1 MAGSKDKNK
10 KKEPSQLEKIRSWW
24 EVPAIAHFCSLFR
37 AAFNL
42 SDFEIEELEE
52 ALLADDGTCD
62 GETHVFLAD
71 LIARLLRGCYG
82 RRDIGL
88 DNFELWLVD
97 IMKHRWEM
105 EEGRP
110 NPLQNKE
117 FQDLSLR
124 KKVEIIHAL
133 CDYRLDAEDVQDL
146 LKRQQC
152 KKSGTLSLGS
162 EASISSARKSDAPVF
177 RTWER
182 RKQKGSA
189 SDENLCRRWTYL
201 QARLGDMP
209 RLGLEADSLRLEA
222 LGTDN
227 NGASYWYFY
236 GTRLYKE
243 DPVVVAQDKA
253 DKKKQQ
259 DKKKRKKLKEKEKK
273 KKQKGKGKDKTKN
286 KVKHKKRKKD
296 DSSDSDSEA
305 SDQEEQSK
313 KKKRRKHNPTK
324 DSASDASSE
333 GEDNDVHGSGDE
345 REFNER
351 WSLICSTAEDWSDL
365 AESFKGSR
373 TQVERRLYKTLMEDF
388 VPEIPEMIAAKEKL
402 QEKKLFDL
410 APRRASERI
419 QVLRIKQEEDERLAA
434 IALAEEQER
443 QMKEEAELRK
453 KLEEERK
460 KDRERRAKLR
470 EEAME
475 RAREAREKRA
485 RLREEKAWLLAQ
497 GKEIPPEL
505 LKSFEDS
512 PQPADTQDSSDADM
526 FELDDDVYIA
536 MYKVFDSVKAHED
549 AWPFAEPVDESYAPG
564 YHDIIEHP
572 MDLSSIEKK
581 LNDKVYNKKE
591 ELVADFQLMF
601 DNCLDY
607 NGPNNEYTEMA
618 QKLERLFKKNMRKE
632 FPKEEADSDDE
643 YQVGEDD
650 IPVSE
655 IKKKKKKPGE
665 KGPSGQVVL
674 YHNRDQESPPLG
686 TEMDNSYN
694 KVQPPFP
701 YMPNE
706 MQIHRMA
713 NGTVISQAPG
723 GMNYP
728 PGHPMARP
736 GHPYM
741 QPNGG
746 PRPGMYPRPVQGYPP
761 QHPGMA
767 PDGRNALHEAFL
779 RHRMGKEV
787 GQRPPGPYDPNRPPN
802 MPYSNGPGQG
812 NPMYRMP
819 PNMPPNGYPQQQGV
833 PPYAANSPQVPPNQ
847 RPPNMPPYS
856 GQQWMPPAPGQ
867 GPPNP
872 YDQRNPMITQGQR
885 PPQPGAGQPQPGYP
899 MQQRYPQMIDLNQH
913 SREWVNRPQASPGAP
928 HPGQPPQGPHQ
939 VPPQGPPPGAL
950 QGPHP
955 SAPQGPPP
963 GLPHPQMQG
972 PPPMSQGNYMQQERR
987 YSLVN
992 PAAFGPQ
999 GQPLAPS
1006 SQPMA
1011 PYPPATLPHNSNNT
1025 TPPDATGDP
1034 SSRQTPEGQPGEK
1047 KDETQSKSEDTGSE
1061 SKDKA
1066 TSVQGELSEPM
1077 TGSQQD
1083 NQQQLKSP
1091 PPEKKEGSTDS
1102 SGDKI
1107 EDSQASEASD
1117 ITNKKAPMTGEPI
1130 KKDSPGLPQEG
1141 SAMATATLST
1151 STTPG
1156 VPTSHAAG
1164 TPLPP
1169 QHPQMQ
1175 VPASGPA
1182 MTGVPVPRMPSHP
1195 MQRYQVPLHPHQIP
1209 PQYRMP
1215 PGSSAGHMP
1224 PGVGMHRMSMHHGM
1238 PMRSQMMGNPP
1249 HGMGSSPHMM
1259 SPQVP
1264 YHHPHMPQGQYGS
1277 MPQGQDGPAIP
1288 HPGVSQAHPGVPMG
1302 EGPSPSQPPRQESQL
1317 VKLLMS
1323 PRLPSAP
1330 RHLAMGPSQPHMP
1343 PYGAPGPYYGRHPEA
1358 GFANGVQSR
1367 LPFNTATSSPQ
1378 SQTATPIHRVANPAM
1393 PGFSTSMSAATS
1405 TSTEATLSTVAVSS
1419 LIDGDDD
1426 IGFDDKPKP
1435 KPVEPAATEGD
1446 SRSSSPKEIL
1456 DLDSQPKPK
1465 PAMSA
1470 APPFPFHSQSEAM
1483 PQPINQS
1490 QASPHLVSQL
1500 QRGMNGQMMGSYPRP
1515 GMPMQG
1521 LPPNHPMY
1529 REMYAQQM
1537 YQEQQMK
1544 RPYPPHQY
1552 PAATQYAD
1560 PKLTPQPT
1568 TMSYPA
1574 ASYQQV
1580 RNGELPPQ

>member
-1 MAGSKDKNK
+1 MAGSKDRNK

-146 LKRQQC
+146 LK
-152 KKSGTLSLGS
+152 
-162 EASISSARKSDAPVF
+162 
-177 RTWER
+177 
-182 RKQKGSA
+182 
-189 SDENLCRRWTYL
+189 
-201 QARLGDMP
+201 
-209 RLGLEADSLRLEA
+209 GLEADSLRLEA

-243 DPVVVAQDKA
+243 DPVVIAQDKA

-512 PQPADTQDSSDADM
+512 PQPVDTQDSSDADM

-572 MDLSSIEKK
+572 MDLSTIEKK

-872 YDQRNPMITQGQR
+872 HDQRNPMITQGQR

-913 SREWVNRPQASPGAP
+913 SREWVNRPQAPPGAP

-1034 SSRQTPEGQPGEK
+1034 SSRQTPEGQPGEN

-1117 ITNKKAPMTGEPI
+1117 ITNKGEKAPMTGEPI

-1141 SAMATATLST
+1141 SAMATATSST

-1182 MTGVPVPRMPSHP
+1182 MPGVPVPRMPSHP

-1224 PGVGMHRMSMHHGM
+1224 PGVGMHRMPMHHGM

-1330 RHLAMGPSQPHMP
+1330 RHLGMGPSQPHMP
-1343 PYGAPGPYYGRHPEA
+1343 LYGSPGPYYGRHPEA

-1367 LPFNTATSSPQ
+1367 LPFNTATSSAQP
-1378 SQTATPIHRVANPAM
+1378 QTATPIHRVANPAM
-1393 PGFSTSMSAATS
+1393 PGFSTPMSAATS
-1405 TSTEATLSTVAVSS
+1405 TSTEATLSTVSVSS

-1470 APPFPFHSQSEAM
+1470 APPFPFHSQSGAM

>member
-146 LKRQQC
+146 LK
-152 KKSGTLSLGS
+152 
-162 EASISSARKSDAPVF
+162 
-177 RTWER
+177 
-182 RKQKGSA
+182 
-189 SDENLCRRWTYL
+189 
-201 QARLGDMP
+201 
-209 RLGLEADSLRLEA
+209 GLEADSLRLEA

-388 VPEIPEMIAAKEKL
+388 VPEIPEMIAAKDNIDTIYARWAGIAADTHDEKL

>member
-52 ALLADDGTCD
+52 ALLADEGSCD
-62 GETHVFLAD
+62 GDTTHVFLAD

-117 FQDLSLR
+117 FQHLSLR

-146 LKRQQC
+146 LK
-152 KKSGTLSLGS
+152 
-162 EASISSARKSDAPVF
+162 
-177 RTWER
+177 
-182 RKQKGSA
+182 
-189 SDENLCRRWTYL
+189 
-201 QARLGDMP
+201 
-209 RLGLEADSLRLEA
+209 GLEADSLRLEA

-243 DPVVVAQDKA
+243 DPEIIAQDKA

-296 DSSDSDSEA
+296 DSSDSDSEM

-313 KKKRRKHNPTK
+313 KKKKRKHNPGK
-324 DSASDASSE
+324 DSASDASSDA
-333 GEDNDVHGSGDE
+333 EDNDSHGSEDE

-351 WSLICSTAEDWSDL
+351 WSLICSTAEDWSNL
-365 AESFKGSR
+365 AESFRGSR

-388 VPEIPEMIAAKEKL
+388 VPEIPEMIAAKDNIDTIYARWAGIAADTHEKL
-402 QEKKLFDL
+402 QEKKLLDL

-419 QVLRIKQEEDERLAA
+419 QVLRIKQEEEERLAA

-453 KLEEERK
+453 KLEEEK
-460 KDRERRAKLR
+460 KKERERRAKLR

-512 PQPADTQDSSDADM
+512 PQPPDAQDSSDADM

-572 MDLSSIEKK
+572 MDLSTIEKK
-581 LNDKVYNKKE
+581 LNDKVYTKKE

-643 YQVGEDD
+643 YQVGEDE

-665 KGPSGQVVL
+665 KGLSGQVVM
-674 YHNRDQESPPLG
+674 YHNRDQESPPPG
-686 TEMDNSYN
+686 SEMNNSYN

-713 NGTVISQAPG
+713 NGTVMSQAPG

-761 QHPGMA
+761 QHPGM
-767 PDGRNALHEAFL
+767 PQDGRNALHEAFL

-867 GPPNP
+867 GHPHPH
-872 YDQRNPMITQGQR
+872 DQRNPMITQGQR
-885 PPQPGAGQPQPGYP
+885 PPQPGAVPPQPGYP

-913 SREWVNRPQASPGAP
+913 SREWVNRPQGPPGAA
-928 HPGQPPQGPHQ
+928 HPGQSPQGPHQ
-939 VPPQGPPPGAL
+939 GPPQGPPPGAP

-955 SAPQGPPP
+955 SAPQGPP

-999 GQPLAPS
+999 GQPVVPT
-1006 SQPMA
+1006 SQPVA
-1011 PYPPATLPHNSNNT
+1011 PYPPATLPNNSNNT
-1025 TPPDATGDP
+1025 TPPDTTADP
-1034 SSRQTPEGQPGEK
+1034 GSRQTPEGQQGEGK
-1047 KDETQSKSEDTGSE
+1047 GETQSKSADTGSE
-1061 SKDKA
+1061 SKDTA
-1066 TSVQGELSEPM
+1066 TFEQGESSAPR
-1077 TGSQQD
+1077 TGSPQD
-1083 NQQQLKSP
+1083 NQQLKSP
-1091 PPEKKEGSTDS
+1091 AAGKQEGSTS
-1102 SGDKI
+1102 SGDKTEGQDSQPPETSDI
-1107 EDSQASEASD
+1107 ADREGKTPVTGESNREDSSG
-1117 ITNKKAPMTGEPI
+1117 PPH
-1130 KKDSPGLPQEG
+1130 EG
-1141 SAMATATLST
+1141 STT

-1156 VPTSHAAG
+1156 VPTSHTAG

-1169 QHPQMQ
+1169 HHPQMQ
-1175 VPASGPA
+1175 IPASA
-1182 MTGVPVPRMPSHP
+1182 SGVQVPQMPSHG
-1195 MQRYQVPLHPHQIP
+1195 MQRYPAPHRSQIP
-1209 PQYRMP
+1209 PQYQMP

-1224 PGVGMHRMSMHHGM
+1224 PGVGMHRMPMHHGM
-1238 PMRSQMMGNPP
+1238 PSQMMGNPP
-1249 HGMGSSPHMM
+1249 HRMGSSPHMM

-1264 YHHPHMPQGQYGS
+1264 YHHPHMSQGQYGS
-1277 MPQGQDGPAIP
+1277 MPPGQGGPAVP
-1288 HPGVSQAHPGVPMG
+1288 HPGVSQAHPGAPMG
-1302 EGPSPSQPPRQESQL
+1302 DGTSPSQPPRQESQL

-1330 RHLAMGPSQPHMP
+1330 RHLPMGPSQPHMP
-1343 PYGAPGPYYGRHPEA
+1343 PYGSPGPYYGRHPEA

-1367 LPFNTATSSPQ
+1367 LPFNMATSTQP
-1378 SQTATPIHRVANPAM
+1378 QTATPIHRVANPAVS
-1393 PGFSTSMSAATS
+1393 GFSTSTSAVSSA
-1405 TSTEATLSTVAVSS
+1405 STEASLSTVAVSG

-1470 APPFPFHSQSEAM
+1470 APPFPFHSQSGAM
-1483 PQPINQS
+1483 PQPISQS

-1544 RPYPPHQY
+1544 RPYPPQY
-1552 PAATQYAD
+1552 PAATQFSD

-1574 ASYQQV
+1574 ASYQQI

>member
-52 ALLADDGTCD
+52 ALLADDGSCD
-62 GETHVFLAD
+62 GDTTHVFLAD

-146 LKRQQC
+146 LK
-152 KKSGTLSLGS
+152 
-162 EASISSARKSDAPVF
+162 
-177 RTWER
+177 
-182 RKQKGSA
+182 
-189 SDENLCRRWTYL
+189 
-201 QARLGDMP
+201 
-209 RLGLEADSLRLEA
+209 GLEADSLRLEA

-243 DPVVVAQDKA
+243 DPEIIAQDKA

-296 DSSDSDSEA
+296 DSSDSDSEM

-324 DSASDASSE
+324 DSASEASSD
-333 GEDNDVHGSGDE
+333 GEDNDSHVSEDE

-402 QEKKLFDL
+402 QDRKLLDL

-453 KLEEERK
+453 KLEEEKK

-572 MDLSSIEKK
+572 MDLSTIEKK

-632 FPKEEADSDDE
+632 FPKEEAESDDE
-643 YQVGEDD
+643 YQVGEDE

-686 TEMDNSYN
+686 TEMGDSYN
-694 KVQPPFP
+694 KVQPPYP

-713 NGTVISQAPG
+713 NGTVISQAPPG

-736 GHPYM
+736 GNPYM

-761 QHPGMA
+761 QHPGM
-767 PDGRNALHEAFL
+767 PQDGRNALHDAFL

-802 MPYSNGPGQG
+802 LPYSNGPGQG

-867 GPPNP
+867 GHPHPH
-872 YDQRNPMITQGQR
+872 DQRNAMITQGQR

-899 MQQRYPQMIDLNQH
+899 QMQQRYPQMIDLNQH
-913 SREWVNRPQASPGAP
+913 SREWVNRPQAPPGAH

-939 VPPQGPPPGAL
+939 VPPQGPPPGVP

-999 GQPLAPS
+999 GQPIVPS

-1011 PYPPATLPHNSNNT
+1011 PYPPANLPHNSNNT
-1025 TPPDATGDP
+1025 TPSDTTGDP
-1034 SSRQTPEGQPGEK
+1034 SSRQTPEGQPGEG
-1047 KDETQSKSEDTGSE
+1047 KDEAQSKSEDTGSE
-1061 SKDKA
+1061 SKDKGTPA
-1066 TSVQGELSEPM
+1066 EGEVSIPRA
-1077 TGSQQD
+1077 GSPQD
-1083 NQQQLKSP
+1083 NQQVKSP
-1091 PPEKKEGSTDS
+1091 SAEKQEGSADS
-1102 SGDKI
+1102 SGDKT
-1107 EDSQASEASD
+1107 EGQDSQTSETSN
-1117 ITNKKAPMTGEPI
+1117 IGNKEGKEAGAQETDR
-1130 KKDSPGLPQEG
+1130 KDSPAPPREG
-1141 SAMATATLST
+1141 SA
-1151 STTPG
+1151 TPSAPSG
-1156 VPTSHAAG
+1156 VPTAHPAG
-1164 TPLPP
+1164 TPP
-1169 QHPQMQ
+1169 HPQMQ
-1175 VPASGPA
+1175 VPASGSA
-1182 MTGVPVPRMPSHP
+1182 MPGVQAPQMPSHP
-1195 MQRYQVPLHPHQIP
+1195 MQRYQFPPHSQIP

-1215 PGSSAGHMP
+1215 PGSSAGHVP
-1224 PGVGMHRMSMHHGM
+1224 PGVGMHRMPMHHGM
-1238 PMRSQMMGNPP
+1238 PMRPQMMGNPP
-1249 HGMGSSPHMM
+1249 HRMGSSPHMM

-1277 MPQGQDGPAIP
+1277 MPQGQDRPAVP

-1302 EGPSPSQPPRQESQL
+1302 EGPSPAQPPRQESQL

-1330 RHLAMGPSQPHMP
+1330 RHLPMGPSQPHMP
-1343 PYGAPGPYYGRHPEA
+1343 PYGSPGPYYGRHPEA

-1367 LPFNTATSSPQ
+1367 LPFNTATPTQ
-1378 SQTATPIHRVANPAM
+1378 PQTASPIHRVANPAVS
-1393 PGFSTSMSAATS
+1393 GFSTAMSAATS

-1435 KPVEPAATEGD
+1435 KPVEPAATEDD

-1465 PAMSA
+1465 PAISA
-1470 APPFPFHSQSEAM
+1470 APPFSFHSQSGAM

-1490 QASPHLVSQL
+1490 QASPHLVNQL
-1500 QRGMNGQMMGSYPRP
+1500 QRGMNGQMMGGYPRP

-1544 RPYPPHQY
+1544 RPYAPQY
-1552 PAATQYAD
+1552 PVATQFAD